1 MPLGAWTDCRRFV
14 TYRPRW
20 MDASSPAAAIA
31 RSPAAWERLAKEWLV
46 EVIERTPLQDLEGL
60 PLAWIAQ
67 EAPPLI
73 AEILGQ
79 LTDPGAQHE
88 LELSPAARERA
99 ASLAAERLAGAG
111 PGRLPRE
118 LAALQSVLIE
128 ALRNASP
135 ARDRHE
141 FARAVGRLAEVFG
154 AVQSA
159 AVESL
164 VRERGAGAAPDP
176 RTGLAGAAELHEW
189 LRILLMEHR
198 RTGRPFALG
207 HVELE
212 GVERITSGYGEDA
225 RERIVKAVAALAE
238 GQLAGQERAFRLGEG
253 QLVVVAPDD
262 EPARLLEFGG
272 RLAELV
278 ERSQSPGGPRIGTAV
293 GVAAVPGHEASPDGL
308 LASAEE
314 AAWAARAS
322 GQPVAL
328 ARSDSLQDR

>member
-1 MPLGAWTDCRRFV
+1 
-14 TYRPRW
+14 
-20 MDASSPAAAIA
+20 MDGSSPAAAIA

-46 EVIERTPLQDLEGL
+46 EVIERTPLEDLEGL

-79 LTDPGAQHE
+79 LTDPGAPHE
-88 LELSPAARERA
+88 LELSPATRERA
-99 ASLAAERLAGAG
+99 ASLAAERLAAAGAA
-111 PGRLPRE
+111 RLPRE
-118 LAALQSVLIE
+118 LAALQGVLIE
-128 ALRNASP
+128 ALQSASP

-159 AVESL
+159 AIESL
-164 VRERGAGAAPDP
+164 VADRAAGAAPDP
-176 RTGLAGAAELHEW
+176 RTGLPGAAELHEW
-189 LRILLMEHR
+189 LRILLMDQR
-198 RTGRPFALG
+198 RTGRHFAIC

-212 GVERITSGYGEDA
+212 GIERITSGYGEEA
-225 RERIVKAVAALAE
+225 RERIVGAVASLLE
-238 GQLAGQERAFRLGEG
+238 GQLEADERAFRLGEG

-262 EPARLLEFGG
+262 EPARLIELGG
-272 RLAELV
+272 RLCELV
-278 ERSQSPGGPRIGTAV
+278 ERSLSPGGPQIGTSV
-293 GVAAVPGHEASPDGL
+293 GVAAVPVHATAPDRLLEA
-308 LASAEE
+308 AEE

-328 ARSDSLQDR
+328 ARADSVQDR

>member
-1 MPLGAWTDCRRFV
+1 
-14 TYRPRW
+14 

-46 EVIERTPLQDLEGL
+46 EVIERTPLEDLEGL

-79 LTDPGAQHE
+79 LTDPGAPHE

-99 ASLAAERLAGAG
+99 ASLAAERLAAAGAA
-111 PGRLPRE
+111 RLPRE
-118 LAALQSVLIE
+118 LAALQGVLIE
-128 ALRNASP
+128 ALGNASP

-159 AVESL
+159 AMESL
-164 VRERGAGAAPDP
+164 VTEHAAGAAQDA
-176 RTGLAGAAELHEW
+176 RTGLPGIAELHEW
-189 LRILLMEHR
+189 LRVLLMDQR
-198 RTGRPFALG
+198 RTGRPFAIC

-212 GVERITSGYGEDA
+212 GVERITSGYGEEA
-225 RERIVKAVAALAE
+225 RERIVGAVASLLQ

-253 QLVVVAPDD
+253 QLIVVAPDD
-262 EPARLLEFGG
+262 EAARMIELGG
-272 RLAELV
+272 RLADLV
-278 ERSQSPGGPRIGTAV
+278 DRALSPGGPQIGTSA
-293 GVAAVPGHEASPDGL
+293 GVASAPDHAVTPDRLLEA
-308 LASAEE
+308 AEE

-328 ARSDSLQDR
+328 ARADSVQDR